1 MQSCLMLS
9 MDPSV
14 MESSSG
20 MFLNIL
26 SKHCILYS
34 GVRDPLPDVRG
45 RTTGTAFFQKADLF
59 QGNEELGSSG
69 LKEIIGV

>member
-1 MQSCLMLS
+1 MV
-9 MDPSV
+9 PSV

-20 MFLNIL
+20 MFLNNL

-34 GVRDPLPDVRG
+34 GVRDPYQMYEGAQPVPRS
-45 RTTGTAFFQKADLF
+45 FQKADLF
-59 QGNEELGSSG
+59 QRNEELGSSG